1 MTKSQIDDNKPI
13 EVDIPQFKRT
23 TEEVP
28 TMKKKLR
35 SSSSNLSSDL
45 TELSQLQRG
54 QIIEDK

>member
-35 SSSSNLSSDL
+35 SSSS
-45 TELSQLQRG
+45 
-54 QIIEDK
+54 